1 MCIKLSAFTLKF
13 RLSASKDVTATAL
26 VSLPVTVEL
35 FPYIAELPEEIATAD
50 LKRVPTIM
58 LVVGDKVK
66 SYAVLFARI
75 NDPVVT

>member
-1 MCIKLSAFTLKF
+1 MCMKLSAFTLKF
-13 RLSASKDVTATAL
+13 RLSASNKVTAPAL